1 MFDEPEAGID
11 LWSFNNLIDVFRKN
25 YEEAVA
31 IMMTVHKGQRA
42 VVGVY
47 SYDIAMTKA
56 ARAVKIARE
65 QGYPFRVE
73 VES

>member
-1 MFDEPEAGID
+1 
-11 LWSFNNLIDVFRKN
+11 
-25 YEEAVA
+25 
-31 IMMTVHKGQRA
+31 MMTVHKGQKA

-47 SYDIAMTKA
+47 SYDIAKTKA